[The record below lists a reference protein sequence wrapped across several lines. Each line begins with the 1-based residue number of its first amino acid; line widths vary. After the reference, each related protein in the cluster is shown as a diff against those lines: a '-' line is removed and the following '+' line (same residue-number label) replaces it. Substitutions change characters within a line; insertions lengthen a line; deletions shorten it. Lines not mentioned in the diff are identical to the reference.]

1 MLRSL
6 LPLLAVL
13 VLTVLAP
20 LAGALLGGLSLTEL
34 LRLPLT
40 ERAWDP
46 LRPNPLITLAA
57 WLLVMAVIAAVIW
70 FARPRAGPR
79 RTVETRTPAPLPRY
93 TWFGVFALIV
103 AIAAVDGD
111 AVNLATAL
119 ITLAVT
125 LFANA
130 DTQRRTGN
138 SLLRQRPG
146 YFFSLFPASLAVG
159 WAFYWLNLWLQL
171 WTYPPATET
180 VPFVLGKSADYAV
193 LLPALLSLRQWLASF
208 PLLLSWSTQ
217 AKPLNG
223 QASAQEG
230 AILLGLATIAL
241 VGAALWPDWI
251 YPLTLLAPLL
261 LAIGLQQLRGQ
272 PTLFAG
278 LANGD
283 WSRVLLSAIAA
294 LLIGLL
300 SQTCNQL
307 LGAAWVFQLPLI
319 GGPSLLGLPLPAW
332 LWLPALGLFG
342 LWVGDQLTAP
352 WKQRP
357 QQPQFRPRFPVKVV
371 IEDLLG
377 KPKRH

>member
-13 VLTVLAP
+13 TLTVLAP
-20 LAGALLGGLSLTEL
+20 LAGALAGGASLTEL

-40 ERAWDP
+40 ERAWDA
-46 LRPNPLITLAA
+46 LRPSPLVTLAA
-57 WLLVMAVIAAVIW
+57 WSLMIAVIGAIVWSAH
-70 FARPRAGPR
+70 PRARSR
-79 RTVETRTPAPLPRY
+79 RTIETRTPSALPRY

-103 AIAAVDGD
+103 AIAAVDGG
-111 AVNLATAL
+111 AVNLAAAL

-146 YFFSLFPASLAVG
+146 YFYSLFPASLAVG

-171 WTYPPATET
+171 WTYPAATET
-180 VPFVLGKSADYAV
+180 VPFLLGKSADYAV
-193 LLPALLSLRQWLASF
+193 LLPALLSLRQWLASY
-208 PLLLSWSTQ
+208 PLLLAWTTQ
-217 AKPLNG
+217 ARPLNG
-223 QASAQEG
+223 RASPQEG
-230 AILLGLATIAL
+230 AVLLGLAAVAL
-241 VGAALWPDWI
+241 VGAPLWPDCI

-261 LAIGLQQLRGQ
+261 LAVGLQQLRDQ

-283 WSRVLLSAIAA
+283 WSRVLLTAVAA
-294 LLIGLL
+294 LLVGLL
-300 SQTCNQL
+300 TQACNQA
-307 LGAAWVFQLPLI
+307 LGPAWVIELPLI
-319 GGPSLLGLPLPAW
+319 GGPNLLGLPLPAW
-332 LWLPALGLFG
+332 LWFPALGLFG
-342 LWVGDQLTAP
+342 LWVGDQLTTP

-357 QQPQFRPRFPVKVV
+357 QQPQYRPRFPIKVV
-371 IEDLLG
+371 VEDLLG
-377 KPKRH
+377 KPRR

>member
-13 VLTVLAP
+13 MLTVLVP
-20 LAGALLGGLSLTEL
+20 LAGALLGGVSLTEL

-46 LRPNPLITLAA
+46 LRPSPLITLAA
-57 WLLVMAVIAAVIW
+57 WSLMIAIVGGVLW
-70 FARPRAGPR
+70 LARPRSGRR
-79 RTVETRTPAPLPRY
+79 RTIETRTPTPLPRY

-103 AIAAVDGD
+103 AIAAVDGG

-119 ITLAVT
+119 ITVTVT

-171 WTYPPATET
+171 WTYPAATET

-193 LLPALLSLRQWLASF
+193 SLPALLSLRQWLASF
-208 PLLLSWSTQ
+208 PLLLGWTTQ
-217 AKPLNG
+217 ARSLNG
-223 QASAQEG
+223 QPSPQEG
-230 AILLGLATIAL
+230 AILLGLAAIAL
-241 VGAALWPDWI
+241 VGAALWPDWV
-251 YPLTLLAPLL
+251 YPLALLAPLL
-261 LAIGLQQLRGQ
+261 LAVGLQQLRGQ

-283 WSRVLLSAIAA
+283 WSRVLLTAIAA
-294 LLIGLL
+294 LLVGLL
-300 SQTCNQL
+300 GQACNQL
-307 LGAAWVFQLPLI
+307 LGPAWVIELPLI
-319 GGPSLLGLPLPAW
+319 GGPSLLGLPLPGW
-332 LWLPALGLFG
+332 LWFPALGLLG
-342 LWVGDQLTAP
+342 LWVSDQLTTP

-357 QQPQFRPRFPVKVV
+357 QQPQYRPRFPVKVV
-371 IEDLLG
+371 VEDLLG
-377 KPKRH
+377 KPKY

>member
-6 LPLLAVL
+6 LPLLTVIA
-13 VLTVLAP
+13 LTVSLP
-20 LAGALLGGLSLTEL
+20 LIGALLGGASLVETL
-34 LRLPLT
+34 QLPLT

-46 LRPNPLITLAA
+46 SRVNSTITSTAT
-57 WLLVMAVIAAVIW
+57 LLLFGLIAAVIW
-70 FARPRAGPR
+70 FARPVVRPGR
-79 RTVETRTPAPLPRY
+79 RVETRSPGPLPRY
-93 TWFGVFALIV
+93 GWFGVFALIV

-146 YFFSLFPASLAVG
+146 YFFSLFPASLAIG
-159 WAFYWLNLWLQL
+159 WTFYWLNLWLQL
-171 WTYPPATET
+171 WIYPAATET

-208 PLLLSWSTQ
+208 PRLLNWTTR
-217 AKPLNG
+217 ARPLNG
-223 QASAQEG
+223 QSSPPEG
-230 AILLGLATIAL
+230 AILLGLAAIGL
-241 VGAALWPDWI
+241 VGASLWPDWI
-251 YPLTLLAPLL
+251 YPLALLAPLL
-261 LAIGLQQLRGQ
+261 LAVGLQQLRGL

-283 WSRVLLSAIAA
+283 WSRVLLTAIAA

-300 SQTCNQL
+300 AQALNRL
-307 LGAAWVFQLPLI
+307 LGPAWTFHLPLI
-319 GGPSLLGLPLPAW
+319 GDLSLLGLPLPGW
-332 LWLPALGLFG
+332 LWLPTLGLLG
-342 LWVGDQLTAP
+342 LWVSDQLTAP

-357 QQPQFRPRFPVKVV
+357 QQPQFRPKFPVKVV
-371 IEDLLG
+371 VEDLLG
-377 KPKRH
+377 KAKR